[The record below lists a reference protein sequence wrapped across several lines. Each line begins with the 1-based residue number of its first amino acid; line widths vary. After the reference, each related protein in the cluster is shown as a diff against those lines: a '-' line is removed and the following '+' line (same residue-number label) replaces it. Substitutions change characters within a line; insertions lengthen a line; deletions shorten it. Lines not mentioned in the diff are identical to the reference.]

1 MNMKLHTAH
10 LHAQHVASSTYA
22 AHWAEKG
29 RTCEHLAKSA
39 RNELV
44 YLLAGEPAGTT
55 GEVCRAA
62 LIDLI
67 ATAIVDSTDIDCTPE
82 SQAEA
87 ILEDIL
93 DNCLP
98 LPAEDAS

>member
-1 MNMKLHTAH
+1 MNMKLHIAH
-10 LHAQHVASSTYA
+10 LHAQDVSNMSFA

-29 RTCEHLAKSA
+29 HICEHLVKGA
-39 RNELV
+39 RDNLV
-44 YLLAGEPAGTT
+44 KLLASEPAG
-55 GEVCRAA
+55 VSKDACREA

-67 ATAIVDSTDIDCTPE
+67 ATAIVDSTDIGCTPE

-98 LPAEDAS
+98 MPAEAAS

>member
-10 LHAQHVASSTYA
+10 LHAQDVSSRSYA
-22 AHWAEKG
+22 AHWVEG
-29 RTCEHLAKSA
+29 DGYVCRHLVEQA
-39 RNELV
+39 RNYLV
-44 YLLAGEPAGTT
+44 QLLASEPAGTEK
-55 GEVCRAA
+55 GACRKA

-67 ATAIVDSTDIDCTPE
+67 ATAIVDSNDIDATPE
-82 SQAEA
+82 SQAQA

-98 LPAEDAS
+98 MPETTS